1 MHAKNVCLDEFTP
14 TQISLMLNGA
24 STVDVDAIQKT
35 SRYTG
40 GFDASSSVVEIFW
53 QVFRSFDD
61 NERGLLQHL
70 SPEHGQCR

>member
-1 MHAKNVCLDEFTP
+1 MSMDRLVKLKPSSADFGSGIPKNVCLDEFTP

-53 QVFRSFDD
+53 QVF
-61 NERGLLQHL
+61 
-70 SPEHGQCR
+70 PV